1 MPSKLDRHR
10 PVLQYSQ
17 GFHPFAAVWGIL
29 LLTALSLPTCSGEK
43 EVHSKP
49 QMSVPVTLAKVVR
62 KNVPVQL
69 RAIAN
74 VEAYSVISVKS
85 QVGGEL
91 ARVYFQEGQEVRKGD
106 LLFLI
111 DPRPLEAAL
120 KQVEANLER
129 DKAQVQQ
136 AEANLAKDL
145 SQVKQAEANLARDL
159 AQLRNA
165 QVELKRYAFLVE
177 KKYVAEEQYDQIR
190 TAAET
195 LEETIRADRAAI
207 ENAQAAVLADKAAI
221 ENAKA
226 VVQASRAAVEN
237 AKLQLE
243 YCFIRSPLDGRTG
256 SILVQQGN
264 VVKANDI
271 PILTI
276 NQIIPIYASFS
287 VPEQNLADI
296 KRYGGAAKLKVT
308 AILPNEEKRP
318 EEGVLTFVDNAVDNT
333 TGTIR
338 LKATFENKDRRLW
351 PGQFINVLLT
361 LTTQRDAVVV
371 PSQVVQTGQ
380 DGSYAFVVKPDSTV
394 EMRPLVAERTLDGE
408 TVIAKGL
415 TPGERVVTEGQLRL
429 VPGTR
434 VEENKNSNREG
445 KPR

>member
-1 MPSKLDRHR
+1 MAI
-10 PVLQYSQ
+10 
-17 GFHPFAAVWGIL
+17 F
-29 LLTALSLPTCSGEK
+29 LPTCSSEK

-49 QMSVPVTLAKVVR
+49 QMAVPVTVAPVTQKD
-62 KNVPVQL
+62 VPLQI
-69 RAIAN
+69 RAIGN
-74 VEAYSVISVKS
+74 VEPYSVVSIKAMVA
-85 QVGGEL
+85 GEL
-91 ARVYFQEGQEVRKGD
+91 TKVGFKEGQDVKKGD
-106 LLFLI
+106 LLFVI
-111 DPRPLEAAL
+111 DPRSFEASL
-120 KQVEANLER
+120 KQAEANLGR
-129 DKAQVQQ
+129 DKTQVQQ
-136 AEANLAKDL
+136 AEANLAKDI

-165 QVELKRYAFLVE
+165 EEQAKRYAFLVE
-177 KKYVAEEQYDQIR
+177 KNYVAKEQYDQIR
-190 TAAET
+190 TNAET
-195 LEETIRADRAAI
+195 LEETVRADRAAI
-207 ENAQAAVLADKAAI
+207 ENAQATLQADKASI

-226 VVQASRAAVEN
+226 AVQASQAAVEN
-237 AKLQLE
+237 ARIQLG

-296 KRYGGAAKLKVT
+296 KKYGSAAKLKVT
-308 AILPNEEKRP
+308 AILPHEEKRP

-394 EMRPLVAERTLDGE
+394 EMRPLVPERTLDGE

-434 VEENKNSNREG
+434 VEEKKNSNREG